1 MRIFCRRSVL
11 YVSIFLVT
19 CLLIRFIQLR
29 SSLHYLQ
36 NIEIEIS
43 EDVKLNQKQLI
54 DLKDFRYMLKP
65 NLDFYE
71 VKAQFLGE
79 VSSYLYFIKF
89 TSWINV

>member
-11 YVSIFLVT
+11 YVCIFLISCV
-19 CLLIRFIQLR
+19 LLRVIQLR
-29 SSLHYLQ
+29 SSLNDLQ
-36 NIEIEIS
+36 NMEIEIS

-54 DLKDFRYMLKP
+54 DLKGFSYMLKP

-79 VSSYLYFIKF
+79 A
-89 TSWINV
+89 

>member
-11 YVSIFLVT
+11 YVCIFLISCIV
-19 CLLIRFIQLR
+19 LRIIQLR
-29 SSLHYLQ
+29 SPFNSLQ
-36 NIEIEIS
+36 SIELEIS

-71 VKAQFLGE
+71 VKAQFLGK
-79 VSSYLYFIKF
+79 V
-89 TSWINV
+89 